1 VATEE
6 ECARILVVEDEAA
19 IRQLIRWSLTEE
31 GYEVS
36 EAEDAFAAAQRLA
49 AVHHDL
55 VLLDLNLPDVGGH
68 ELLVRIRRDSDVPV
82 IILTGRDDEADRVRA
97 LRAGA
102 DDYIVKPFSIP
113 EFLARVEAVL
123 RRSKGPSVPR
133 ADGLLRYGDLAID
146 LVTRE
151 VAVDAHPIDLT
162 AREFDLLAFLA
173 ASPRQVFTREQIL
186 EHVWGSKGE
195 WQDAATV
202 TEHVRRLRRKVEK
215 DPDAPSY
222 LQTVR
227 GVGYRFQA

>member
-1 VATEE
+1 VSTGEDG
-6 ECARILVVEDEAA
+6 ARILVVEDEAA
-19 IRQLIRWSLTEE
+19 IRHLIRLSLTEE

-113 EFLARVEAVL
+113 EFLARLEAVL
-123 RRSKGPSVPR
+123 RRSKGPAVPR

-151 VAVDAHPIDLT
+151 VSVDAQAIDLT